1 MSESFN
7 IFINSNDRDSGKSN
21 NFSLTLPNLFTNSSI
36 TSKLIITL
44 NEAII
49 PYEWNS
55 ITDNNNALYLIEQ
68 DSSNN
73 VNIVILS
80 IHNRTEYTNTTLI
93 TELNDIFNNSGGNRL
108 DKKGNTYSTLFS
120 YTFSID
126 NTTNKLKLSVSGSLG
141 TSIIYNYNP
150 LPTSLTTYGTF
161 GRMIGMLNNESIVI
175 TSSNNTDYLFN
186 QDIEYKLTDYIYIT
200 TSLSTNN
207 ISFIESIE
215 DYNNSNIFGKIP
227 VDKDRGELLTFKNT
241 NNIFFILLNSTYD
254 FNELSFSLRDSSLNI
269 IELNRDWSFSLKVE
283 VIETEQDLTPLED
296 RKKESVEDLLR
307 ILIIQNE
314 KLLEKKKQKKA

>member
-1 MSESFN
+1 MSDSFN
-7 IFINSNDRDSGKSN
+7 IFINSSDRDSGSN
-21 NFSLTLPNLFTNSSI
+21 SNFHLTIPNLFNNNSI
-36 TSKLIITL
+36 TSKLVITL

-68 DSSNN
+68 DSSSN
-73 VNIVILS
+73 VNVVILS
-80 IHNRTEYTNTTLI
+80 IHNRNEYNNSTLI
-93 TELNDIFNNSGGNRL
+93 TELNDVFNNSGGNRL
-108 DKKGNTYSTLFS
+108 DKLGNTYSTLFS

-141 TSIIYNYNP
+141 TSIIYNFNP
-150 LPTSLTTYGTF
+150 LPDTLSNFGTF
-161 GRMIGMLNNESIVI
+161 GRMIGMLSNESIVI
-175 TSSNNTDYLFN
+175 TSSNNTNFLFN
-186 QDIEYKLTDYIYIT
+186 QDIEYKLTDYIYIS
-200 TSLSTNN
+200 TSLTSNN
-207 ISFIESIE
+207 ISFLESIE

-227 VDKDRGELLTFKNT
+227 VDKDRGELITFKNT

-254 FNELSFSLRDSSLNI
+254 LNDISFSLRDSSLNV
-269 IELNRDWSFSLKVE
+269 IELNREWSFSLK
-283 VIETEQDLTPLED
+283 IDLIDTEQDLTPLEE

-314 KLLEKKKQKKA
+314 KLLEKKKVKKA

>member
-7 IFINSNDRDSGKSN
+7 IFINSSDRESGESN
-21 NFSLTLPNLFTNSSI
+21 NFSLTLPNLFINSSI

-49 PYEWNS
+49 PYDWNS
-55 ITDNNNALYLIEQ
+55 ITDNNNALYLIEL
-68 DSSNN
+68 DSSGTS
-73 VNIVILS
+73 NIVILS
-80 IHNRTEYTNTTLI
+80 IHNRNEYTNTTLI
-93 TELNDIFNNSGGNRL
+93 TELNDIFNNTGGNRL

-150 LPTSLTTYGTF
+150 LPNSLTTYGTF
-161 GRMIGMLNNESIVI
+161 GRMLGMLNNESVVI

-241 NNIFFILLNSTYD
+241 NNIFFVLLNSTYD

-269 IELNRDWSFSLKVE
+269 IELNKDWSLSLKVE
-283 VIETEQDLTPLED
+283 VIETEQDLTPLQD

-314 KLLEKKKQKKA
+314 KLLEKNKVKKS

>member
-1 MSESFN
+1 
-7 IFINSNDRDSGKSN
+7 
-21 NFSLTLPNLFTNSSI
+21 
-36 TSKLIITL
+36 
-44 NEAII
+44 
-49 PYEWNS
+49 
-55 ITDNNNALYLIEQ
+55 
-68 DSSNN
+68 
-73 VNIVILS
+73 
-80 IHNRTEYTNTTLI
+80 
-93 TELNDIFNNSGGNRL
+93 
-108 DKKGNTYSTLFS
+108 
-120 YTFSID
+120 
-126 NTTNKLKLSVSGSLG
+126 
-141 TSIIYNYNP
+141 
-150 LPTSLTTYGTF
+150 
-161 GRMIGMLNNESIVI
+161 I

-241 NNIFFILLNSTYD
+241 NNIFFVLLNSTYD

-269 IELNRDWSFSLKVE
+269 IELNKDWSLSLKVE
-283 VIETEQDLTPLED
+283 VIETEQDLTPLQD

-314 KLLEKKKQKKA
+314 KLLEKNKVKKS